1 MDHIAHAP
9 EQHSENTAKANPFAA
24 EIAASGYDA
33 NKTFFSNGNPINFS
47 QDRQIVVSP
56 YPGHR
61 HEEWHYVNGG
71 GCLGAANPSSSI
83 VMDKPT
89 GEVSLMSN
97 RFNQD
102 SAFQAEYPNADLR
115 NMNNTDMRRLSAGD
129 SRDPEGEA
137 ADRQHDAEKVREH
150 ERKRKEA
157 LAHPAP
163 ADAEDNK

>member
-9 EQHSENTAKANPFAA
+9 EQHSENTVKNSPFAA
-24 EIAASGYDA
+24 EIAASGYDT

-56 YPGHR
+56 YPGHKN
-61 HEEWHYVNGG
+61 EEWHYTNGG

-102 SAFQAEYPNADLR
+102 SPLAAEFPNADLR
-115 NMNNTDMRRLSAGD
+115 NMNGNDMRRLSTGD
-129 SRDPEGEA
+129 SRDPEAEA
-137 ADRQHDAEKVREH
+137 LDRQHEAEKVREQ

-163 ADAEDNK
+163 ADAEETK